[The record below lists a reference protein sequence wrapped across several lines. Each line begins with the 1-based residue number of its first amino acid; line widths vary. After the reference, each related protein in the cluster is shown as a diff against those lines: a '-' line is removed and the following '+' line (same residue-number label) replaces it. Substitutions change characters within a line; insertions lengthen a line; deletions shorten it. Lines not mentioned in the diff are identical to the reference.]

1 MNILNHLIKELE
13 ATLTEFD
20 IYENIEL
27 RISNV
32 LKFDLQINNLVKY
45 QKAEKINELVN
56 KFKKI
61 LDENKRIKN
70 YEITEKFF
78 INIDL
83 NIELF
88 LDEFENISEIIKSDK
103 KEKII
108 LDYGGPNI
116 GKPLHVGHLRS
127 LNIGRSLY
135 RINKAAGNEVVSDI
149 HLGDWGMPI
158 AQILTYCKKNG
169 IDTEKLTIDKLVDVY
184 PKASSLYENDKA
196 FQEKA
201 REINLSLNNGD
212 KNILKKWKNIKTLSL
227 NSIKDTLKKLDHN
240 FDLWL
245 GESDVNSIIP
255 KMLNDLKKNKKISDD
270 DGALVSNLES
280 DPKILIT
287 KSDGSYLYLTTDLAT
302 VLYRLKY
309 HNFDKTLYI
318 VDNRQAFHF
327 KQLFD
332 SINFFGFDEK
342 NFEHVSF
349 GTVNDTSGNPLKT
362 RAGGTKAL
370 NELFEDTCK
379 YINKINKELSDKNL
393 EILANTVLTYSD
405 LISNRKTDYKFDL
418 EKFTNING
426 KTGIYVQYAQV
437 RANKIFADS
446 GLQKKDLELDP
457 SCLDVEDIELLKCLI
472 LFELYFNQS
481 LINNEPHHIADYLF
495 QISSLFNK
503 MYQSENI
510 LNNEN
515 KNKKLNKL
523 LISNYFIKYSNMTM
537 DLLGIQPVQK
547 M

>member
-1 MNILNHLIKELE
+1 MNILNHLIKKLE

-32 LKFDLQINNLVKY
+32 LEFDLQINNLVKY
-45 QKAEKINELVN
+45 QKAEKINELVI

-61 LDENKRIKN
+61 LDKNKRIKN

-158 AQILTYCKKNG
+158 AQILTYCKKNS
-169 IDTEKLTIDKLVDVY
+169 IDIEKLTIDKLVDVY

-212 KNILKKWKNIKTLSL
+212 KNTLKKWKNIKTLSL

-332 SINFFGFDEK
+332 SIKFFGFDKK

-349 GTVNDTSGNPLKT
+349 GTVNDASGNPLKT

-370 NELFEDTCK
+370 NELFEETCK
-379 YINKINKELSDKNL
+379 YINKINKELPHKNL

-418 EKFTNING
+418 KKFTNING

-446 GLQKKDLELDP
+446 GLQKKDLKLDP

-495 QISSLFNK
+495 QISNLFNK

-515 KNKKLNKL
+515 ENKKLNKL

-537 DLLGIQPVQK
+537 DLLGIQPVPK